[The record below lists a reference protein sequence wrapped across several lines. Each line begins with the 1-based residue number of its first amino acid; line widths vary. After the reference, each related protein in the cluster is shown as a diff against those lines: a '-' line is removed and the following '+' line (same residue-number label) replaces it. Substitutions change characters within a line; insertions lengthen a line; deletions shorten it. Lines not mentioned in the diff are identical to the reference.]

1 MRQVPATA
9 GRRPG
14 KGEGGS
20 GVGVVYI
27 DEVFLLNTVVD
38 YFLLLSAGKLTGE
51 TLRRGRMIL
60 SALLGGLY
68 GALVYLPGWGFLR
81 EPLCQ
86 VAWAFGMT
94 LLAFGGSRRLLRVS
108 LSFLAVASAFA
119 GVALA
124 LQLFAGGGPVLELKT
139 ILLAGAVCYALVPLV
154 FRRSFRHGGRELA
167 PAELRLGERR
177 CRITA
182 LVDTGN
188 TLTDPHTGRPVMV
201 CEGEKVAD
209 LFPRGACPTAAE
221 LRDPVRALER
231 RRGET
236 GWRLLP
242 YRAVG
247 VEHGLLLAVRTDGA
261 RVGEEDYGPILVA
274 LSPTPVSDGGGYCAL
289 IGA

>member
-1 MRQVPATA
+1 MR
-9 GRRPG
+9 
-14 KGEGGS
+14 
-20 GVGVVYI
+20 VVYV

-38 YFLLLSAGKLTGE
+38 YFLLLSAGRLTGE
-51 TLRRGRMIL
+51 ALRRGRMAL

-68 GALVYLPGWGFLR
+68 GALVYLPGWGFLE
-81 EPLCQ
+81 EPLCK
-86 VAWAFGMT
+86 VACAFGMT
-94 LLAFGGSRRLLRVS
+94 LVAYGGSRRFLRVS
-108 LSFLAVASAFA
+108 LAFLAVASAFA
-119 GVALA
+119 GAALA
-124 LQLFAGGGPVLELKT
+124 LQLFAGGGPVLDLKT
-139 ILLAGAVCYALVPLV
+139 ILLSGAVCYALVPLI

-201 CEGEKVAD
+201 CEGEKVAE
-209 LFPRGACPTAAE
+209 LFPAGTCPTPDE
-221 LRDPVRALER
+221 LRDPVGAMER
-231 RRGET
+231 RRGEPR
-236 GWRLLP
+236 WRLLP

-247 VEHGLLLAVRTDGA
+247 VDHGLLLAVRTDGA
-261 RVGEEDYGPILVA
+261 KVGEEDYGPILVA